1 MNTDLTSGNVTR
13 SIIRLAWPTT
23 VAMSLQ
29 TAFNLVDTFFVSRL
43 GAQAIAAVSMMFP
56 VFFLMFGLAG
66 GMGIG
71 TASLVARCLGTG
83 NTPRGE
89 SAAQHAVLL
98 SVALGIAF
106 TVAGLLCQARLF
118 AAMGAGPQILPLVLS
133 YSTWIFGGSIF
144 IFIGIAASSI
154 LRGQGDMKTPMTTM
168 IVSVVLNTALD
179 PLLIFGV
186 GPFPELGVEG
196 AALATFAARGVGC
209 VLIVGYLMVGRPS
222 VKLRIRGF
230 SADTGVVGSI
240 LAVGVPTSLN
250 RVVMSASRMLL
261 IRIVASF
268 GYSAIAAFGLVMRMD
283 QLVILPS
290 LGISTAVIALV
301 GHNVGARHFDRA
313 ESCVWRSAVLAMIVM
328 EALGIV
334 FFLTPSIWIGIFTK
348 APDVMAHGTSYLR
361 IVPLTYMFMGLSI
374 IMGAAFQGAGKGM
387 PALVISSLRLL
398 VLTVPGALVLSRLMG
413 LRGVWLAIAGSVII
427 ASLVSAFWFGLG
439 TWRRGGRPS
448 GREPAESRVEQ

>member
-98 SVALGIAF
+98 SMALGIAF

-144 IFIGIAASSI
+144 IFISIAASSI

-168 IVSVVLNTALD
+168 IVSVVLNLS
-179 PLLIFGV
+179 LIH
-186 GPFPELGVEG
+186 
-196 AALATFAARGVGC
+196 
-209 VLIVGYLMVGRPS
+209 I
-222 VKLRIRGF
+222 
-230 SADTGVVGSI
+230 
-240 LAVGVPTSLN
+240 
-250 RVVMSASRMLL
+250 
-261 IRIVASF
+261 
-268 GYSAIAAFGLVMRMD
+268 
-283 QLVILPS
+283 
-290 LGISTAVIALV
+290 
-301 GHNVGARHFDRA
+301 
-313 ESCVWRSAVLAMIVM
+313 
-328 EALGIV
+328 
-334 FFLTPSIWIGIFTK
+334 
-348 APDVMAHGTSYLR
+348 
-361 IVPLTYMFMGLSI
+361 
-374 IMGAAFQGAGKGM
+374 
-387 PALVISSLRLL
+387 
-398 VLTVPGALVLSRLMG
+398 
-413 LRGVWLAIAGSVII
+413 
-427 ASLVSAFWFGLG
+427 
-439 TWRRGGRPS
+439 
-448 GREPAESRVEQ
+448 